1 MVSTEKEILR
11 ISLKRTSS
19 PVAYCALSAKCG
31 TRDEEPA
38 YNGLA
43 HFTEHMFFKGTA
55 AKRATAIN
63 NTLERVG
70 GELNAYTTKEETV
83 LHATVLREDLP
94 KAIDLLMEIAF
105 TSTFPQK
112 ELQKEREVI
121 YEEITSYKDIPAD
134 CIYEHF
140 EQLLFEG
147 HPLQMQILGEKKTL
161 RKIDSA
167 IMQEYNRKYFVPDNI
182 SFTVVADST
191 PAKVMALVKKS
202 AQKYL
207 GREIEVV
214 AVEEGATGGKAV
226 AAGGATDAAG
236 GAGDVAGNGR
246 EYLQGRK
253 ETFHKEVARKSHQA
267 HCIVGAVAY
276 NTYDTGRIPLSL
288 LTNILGGPA
297 SGSRLNMALREKN
310 GLVYSVEAVYIP
322 YADTGIFSI
331 YFGCDKED
339 TGKCLSLIK
348 KELDKLVAEP
358 LSPAVLKAAKK
369 QLIGQLSI
377 AQDNAE
383 AQCLSMGKSLLVYG
397 KISNFE
403 QMRSKIESITA
414 QELQQVAREILNW
427 ERMNTLIYN

>member
-1 MVSTEKEILR
+1 MVSTEKETLR

-94 KAIDLLMEIAF
+94 KAIGLLMEIAF

-112 ELQKEREVI
+112 ELEKEREVI

-134 CIYEHF
+134 SIYEHF
-140 EQLLFEG
+140 EQLLFDG

-161 RKIDSA
+161 KKIDSA
-167 IMQEYNRKYFVPDNI
+167 IMQEYNRRYFVPDNI

-191 PAKVMALVKKS
+191 PEKVVALVKRY

-207 GREIEVV
+207 GREIDVV
-214 AVEEGATGGKAV
+214 AVEEGATGGKSV
-226 AAGGATDAAG
+226 AAGGKGVAAG
-236 GAGDVAGNGR
+236 SGE
-246 EYLQGRK
+246 EYLHARK
-253 ETFHKEVARKSHQA
+253 EPFHTEVARKSHQA

-276 NTYDTGRIPLSL
+276 NTYDARRIPLSL
-288 LTNILGGPA
+288 LANILGGPA

-310 GLVYSVEAVYIP
+310 GLVYNVEAVYTP

-331 YFGCDKED
+331 YFGCDKGD

-403 QMRSKIESITA
+403 QMRGKIESITA
-414 QELQQVAREILNW
+414 EELQQVAREILSW

>member
-11 ISLKRTSS
+11 ISLKQTSS

-31 TRDEEPA
+31 TRDEEPI

-112 ELQKEREVI
+112 ELEKERDVI
-121 YEEITSYKDIPAD
+121 LEEITSYKDIPAD

-161 RKIDSA
+161 RKIDST
-167 IMQEYNRKYFVPDNI
+167 IMQEYNRKYFVPDNMA
-182 SFTVVADST
+182 FTVVADTT
-191 PAKVMALVKKS
+191 PARVAALVKKS

-207 GREIEVV
+207 GKEIEVV
-214 AVEEGATGGKAV
+214 AVEEGISVGSMVGCGNSCGVLSGK
-226 AAGGATDAAG
+226 
-236 GAGDVAGNGR
+236 
-246 EYLQGRK
+246 K
-253 ETFHKEVARKSHQA
+253 EPFYKEVTRKSHQA
-267 HCIVGAVAY
+267 HCIVGAEAY

-297 SGSRLNMALREKN
+297 SGSRLNMSLRERN
-310 GLVYSVEAVYIP
+310 GLVYSVEAVYTP

-339 TGKCLSLIK
+339 TQKCLNLIK

-358 LSPAVLKAAKK
+358 LSPAELKAAKK

-403 QMRSKIESITA
+403 QMREKIESITA
-414 QELQQVAREILNW
+414 QQLHQVAKEILCW